1 MRPDPGSLTQ
11 QQYSQMIRLN
21 NGGMAMGMK
30 PGTLARTA
38 MANNQK

>member
-1 MRPDPGSLTQ
+1 MRPDGSLTQ
-11 QQYSQMIRLN
+11 QQYSQMIRMN
-21 NGGMAMGMK
+21 PNGAMAMGMK

>member
-1 MRPDPGSLTQ
+1 MRPDPGTLTQ

-21 NGGMAMGMK
+21 NGAMIGMK